1 MVNRLTRYAQIAR
14 ILSKYGFGIVLQEL
28 YPEDRRPDFLKKD
41 PDIESDD
48 VYRRIRLAIE
58 ELGPTF
64 VKLGQ
69 ILSVRRDVLPAPLIQ
84 ELQMLTDKVKTV
96 PYEEVQDVIQ
106 ESCGKE
112 EEFAYTLN
120 TSHLQGHR

>member
-14 ILSKYGFGIVLQEL
+14 VLSKYGFGIVLQEF
-28 YPEDRRPDFLKKD
+28 YPDDRRPDFLKKD
-41 PDIESDD
+41 PNLGSDD

-69 ILSVRRDVLPAPLIQ
+69 ILISKQ
-84 ELQMLTDKVKTV
+84 
-96 PYEEVQDVIQ
+96 
-106 ESCGKE
+106 
-112 EEFAYTLN
+112 
-120 TSHLQGHR
+120 